1 MQFFKSVNKLHVY
14 VILKEDEGK
23 LIERAM
29 DAWTQVNDFD

>member
-1 MQFFKSVNKLHVY
+1 MSVNKLYVY
-14 VILKEDEGK
+14 VILKEDERK